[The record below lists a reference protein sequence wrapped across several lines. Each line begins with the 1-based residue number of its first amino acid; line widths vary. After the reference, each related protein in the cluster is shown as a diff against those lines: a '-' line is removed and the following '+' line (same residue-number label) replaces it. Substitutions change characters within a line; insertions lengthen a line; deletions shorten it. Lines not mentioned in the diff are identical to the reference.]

1 MKATTPEERSP
12 RPQRPILWGLSNL
25 LILAGLFL
33 LLYVGGLYLFPL
45 GRAALQPSPPPVRQ
59 APALAVTPDPT
70 PSPSPAATPVP
81 TPTPSPALPML
92 NWSRPEVSPLPT
104 SRPLWH
110 SEVLRIVI
118 PSIGVDSPVVAVGW
132 HVEEVGGQTMTVWD
146 VARYAVGH
154 HQGSGNPGEGTNI
167 VLAGHSGGYGGVFRR
182 LVEVQP
188 GDEVV
193 LHTAAGQY
201 LYVVEEV
208 LVLKEV
214 GLPMEERIQ
223 NARYMAPTDEERLTL
238 ITCWPVH
245 IYDHRVIVLARPY
258 RAAPFPRPD
267 LQ

>member
-1 MKATTPEERSP
+1 MKAAAPEEGSSHP
-12 RPQRPILWGLSNL
+12 RRHFLWGLSNL

-45 GRAALQPSPPPVRQ
+45 GRAALHPSPPPVRR
-59 APALAVTPDPT
+59 APALDMTVTPLPD
-70 PSPSPAATPVP
+70 P
-81 TPTPSPALPML
+81 TPTPSPALPVL
-92 NWSRPEVSPLPT
+92 NWDRPEISPLPT

-118 PSIGVDSPVVAVGW
+118 PAIGVDSPVVAVGW
-132 HVEEVGGQTMTVWD
+132 HVEEVGGQVMTVWD

-188 GDEVV
+188 GDEVM
-193 LHTAAGQY
+193 LHTAGGQY

-208 LVLKEV
+208 LLLKEV
-214 GLPMEERIQ
+214 GVPMEDRLN
-223 NARYMAPTDEERLTL
+223 NARYMAPTEEERLTL

-245 IYDHRVIVLARPY
+245 VYDHRVIVLARPY

-267 LQ
+267 LQEN

>member
-1 MKATTPEERSP
+1 MKAAAPEEGSSHP
-12 RPQRPILWGLSNL
+12 RRRFLWGLSNL

-45 GRAALQPSPPPVRQ
+45 GRAALHPSPPPVRR
-59 APALAVTPDPT
+59 APALDMTVTPLPD
-70 PSPSPAATPVP
+70 P
-81 TPTPSPALPML
+81 TPTPSPALPVL
-92 NWSRPEVSPLPT
+92 NWDRPEISPLPT
-104 SRPLWH
+104 PRPLWH

-118 PSIGVDSPVVAVGW
+118 PAIGVDSPVVAVGW
-132 HVEEVGGQTMTVWD
+132 HVEEVGGQVMTVWD

-167 VLAGHSGGYGGVFRR
+167 VLAGHSGGYGGVFHR

-188 GDEVV
+188 GDEVM
-193 LHTAAGQY
+193 LHTAGGQY

-208 LVLKEV
+208 LLLKEV
-214 GLPMEERIQ
+214 GVPMEDRLN
-223 NARYMAPTDEERLTL
+223 NARYMAPTEEERLTL

-245 IYDHRVIVLARPY
+245 VYDHRVIVLARPY

-267 LQ
+267 LEED

>member
-1 MKATTPEERSP
+1 MNETASQESSP
-12 RPQRPILWGLSNL
+12 RLRRPLLWWLSNG

-33 LLYVGGLYLFPL
+33 LLYVGGLYLFPI
-45 GRAALQPSPPPVRQ
+45 GRAALHPSPPPVRQ
-59 APALAVTPDPT
+59 APALAIPT
-70 PSPSPAATPVP
+70 PSPVP
-81 TPTPSPALPML
+81 DMPPIPTPSPALPVL
-92 NWSRPEVSPLPT
+92 NWSRPPISPLPT

-110 SEVLRIVI
+110 SEVSRIVI
-118 PSIGVDSPVVAVGW
+118 PAIGVDSPVVAVGW
-132 HVEEVGGQTMTVWD
+132 HVEEVGGQAMTVWD

-193 LHTAAGQY
+193 LHTTGGQY

-208 LVLKEV
+208 LVLKEA
-214 GLPMEERIQ
+214 GRPLEERIQ
-223 NARYMAPTDEERLTL
+223 NARYMAPTEEERLTL

-258 RAAPFPRPD
+258 RASPFPRPD
-267 LQ
+267 LREN

>member
-1 MKATTPEERSP
+1 MNAVSPSGRTSRPRRSL
-12 RPQRPILWGLSNL
+12 LWGLSNL

-33 LLYVGGLYLFPL
+33 LLYVGGLYLFPI
-45 GRAALQPSPPPVRQ
+45 GRAALRPSPPPARR
-59 APALAVTPDPT
+59 APALDV
-70 PSPSPAATPVP
+70 PALPGS
-81 TPTPSPALPML
+81 TPTPSPALPVL
-92 NWSRPEVSPLPT
+92 NWDRPEISPLPT

-118 PSIGVDSPVVAVGW
+118 PAIGVDSPVVAVGW
-132 HVEEVGGQTMTVWD
+132 HVEEVGGQVMTVWD

-188 GDEVV
+188 GDEVM
-193 LHTAAGQY
+193 LYTAGGQY

-208 LVLKEV
+208 LLLKEAGV
-214 GLPMEERIQ
+214 PMEDRLN
-223 NARYMAPTDEERLTL
+223 NARYMAPTEEERLTL

-245 IYDHRVIVLARPY
+245 IYDHRVIVLAHPY

-267 LQ
+267 LREN

>member
-1 MKATTPEERSP
+1 MRATTPDDGSP
-12 RPQRPILWGLSNL
+12 HPRGRFLWGLSNL

-45 GRAALQPSPPPVRQ
+45 GRAALHPSPPPVRR
-59 APALAVTPDPT
+59 APALDVTVTALPD
-70 PSPSPAATPVP
+70 P
-81 TPTPSPALPML
+81 TPTPSPALPIL
-92 NWSRPEVSPLPT
+92 NWDRPEISPLPT

-118 PSIGVDSPVVAVGW
+118 PAIGVDSPVVPVGW
-132 HVEEVGGQTMTVWD
+132 HVEEIGGQVVTVWD

-188 GDEVV
+188 GDEVM
-193 LHTAAGQY
+193 LHTAGGQY

-208 LVLKEV
+208 LLLKEA
-214 GLPMEERIQ
+214 GMPMEDRLN
-223 NARYMAPTDEERLTL
+223 NARYMAPTEEERLTL

-267 LQ
+267 LRED